1 MKALLIINPISG
13 THSKHRVAQLAPKIL
28 EDLGWSVE
36 VVFTRGPHDATH
48 LAQRGVNEGFD
59 AVMVA
64 GGDGTINETAAGL
77 CGTKIPMG
85 ILPSGSGNG
94 LARHF
99 QLPMNPIEAAGLM
112 LPENVVA
119 IDYGLVNGYRPFIC
133 TLGMGFDAA
142 VSQRFAEK
150 NRRGKM
156 TYVLSTFETFRE
168 YKPDTYTITLPDGVT
183 FQRHAL
189 VVAICNASQ
198 YGNNAFIAPGASVRD
213 GLFDV
218 TIIHSGNT
226 LKSLLSGFDL
236 MMGRI
241 DHNTLVETFR
251 VPSIKIKRGEGR
263 PIHIDGEPVDNMT
276 QEIDVHCC
284 HEGLKVFCRPDKEPF
299 RPIVTPLLSQLD
311 DLKRDMRQLFIKEN
325 RQS

>member
-13 THSKHRVAQLAPKIL
+13 THSKHRVAQQAPQIL
-28 EDLGWSVE
+28 EELGWTVE
-36 VVFTRGPHDATH
+36 VVLTRGPHDATL
-48 LAQRGVNEGFD
+48 LARRGVDEGFD

-64 GGDGTINETAAGL
+64 GGDGTINEAATGL
-77 CGTKIPMG
+77 CGTGTPMG

-99 QLPMNPIEAAGLM
+99 QLPMNPLEAARLM
-112 LPENVVA
+112 VPENVTA
-119 IDYGLVNGYRPFIC
+119 IDYGRINGSRPFFC

-142 VSQRFAEK
+142 VSKCFAEK
-150 NRRGKM
+150 HRRGKM
-156 TYVLSTFETFRE
+156 TYVLSTFETFMH
-168 YKPDTYTITLPDGVT
+168 YKHDTYTITLPDGTT
-183 FQRHAL
+183 FERRAL
-189 VVAICNASQ
+189 VVAVCNASQ

-213 GLFDV
+213 GMFDV

-226 LKSLLSGFDL
+226 IKSILSGVDL

-251 VPSIKIKRGEGR
+251 VPGIKIKRSEGR
-263 PIHIDGEPVDNMT
+263 PIHIDGEPIDAMPN
-276 QEIDVHCC
+276 EINVQCC
-284 HEGLKVFCRPDKEPF
+284 HEGLKVFCRPDKVPF

-311 DLKRDMRQLFIKEN
+311 DLKRDMRHLFVKGN
-325 RQS
+325 RGS